1 MRSNIDRTAAF
12 SGAPGV
18 GVARLVLTGEDSL
31 TTKRRILPF
40 QASQAAAA
48 VNAR

>member
-18 GVARLVLTGEDSL
+18 GVATLVLTDGNSPTEV
-31 TTKRRILPF
+31 RILP
-40 QASQAAAA
+40 
-48 VNAR
+48 